1 MAYIAD
7 PQTRK
12 RKIECKPELVIASL
26 QKFYSNH
33 PEINKVL
40 MYLNGEAPLSLRI
53 IDWFVTKY
61 SRKAFVRYPLNGQ
74 EFLVYLSYKGQLKA
88 YSKQYFDPNC
98 RRERIMFKI
107 PNYDQFMTTIGK
119 LNFFR
124 WALESHILDYIEAH
138 EEEIRTGYNVYLKE
152 IMQTQKRNKTD
163 SKKAADADANEDPK
177 AAADADANED
187 PKAAAKEEPKED
199 EDADANEEPN
209 AALNADAD
217 ENEDAEEIMTIA
229 HKGTRTTRRRTK
241 QSPSSL
247 TKLQVYTTP
256 IVLSFD

>member
-1 MAYIAD
+1 MDSYTSD

-12 RKIECKPELVIASL
+12 RKIECKPELVISSL
-26 QKFYSNH
+26 QRFYGSH
-33 PEINKVL
+33 PEIDKVL

-61 SRKAFVRYPLNGQ
+61 SRKNFIRYPLNGQ

-107 PNYDQFMTTIGK
+107 PDHEQFMTTIGK

-124 WALESHILDYIEAH
+124 WALESNILEYIEAH
-138 EEEIRTGYNVYLKE
+138 EEEIRTGYNAYLKE
-152 IMQTQKRNKTD
+152 TIQTQKRNKNESASSTE
-163 SKKAADADANEDPK
+163 SVEKVIVVVNEVKKSDA
-177 AAADADANED
+177 
-187 PKAAAKEEPKED
+187 
-199 EDADANEEPN
+199 
-209 AALNADAD
+209 
-217 ENEDAEEIMTIA
+217 
-229 HKGTRTTRRRTK
+229 RTTRRRTK
-241 QSPSSL
+241 QTPSSL

-256 IVLSFD
+256 IELQFD

>member
-1 MAYIAD
+1 MDAYVSD

-26 QKFYSNH
+26 QKFYTNH
-33 PEINKVL
+33 PEIDKVL
-40 MYLNGEAPLSLRI
+40 TYLNGEAPLSLRI

-61 SRKAFVRYPLNGQ
+61 SRKTFVRYPLNGQ

-124 WALESHILDYIEAH
+124 WALESNILNYIEAH
-138 EEEIRTGYNVYLKE
+138 EEEIRKGYNVYLKE
-152 IMQTQKRNKTD
+152 IMVTQKRNKTE
-163 SKKAADADANEDPK
+163 SKDKQDKSEKVNDVNDANNAVNDMNN
-177 AAADADANED
+177 AVNEMS
-187 PKAAAKEEPKED
+187 D
-199 EDADANEEPN
+199 E
-209 AALNADAD
+209 
-217 ENEDAEEIMTIA
+217 EEIMTIP
-229 HKGTRTTRRRTK
+229 HKGVRTTRRRTK

-256 IVLSFD
+256 IELSFD

>member
-1 MAYIAD
+1 MDIYVSD

-33 PEINKVL
+33 PEIDKVL
-40 MYLNGEAPLSLRI
+40 QYLNGDSPLSLRI

-61 SRKAFVRYPLNGQ
+61 SRKNFIRYMLHGQ

-107 PNYDQFMTTIGK
+107 PNYEQFMTTIGK

-124 WALESHILDYIEAH
+124 WALESKILDYIEAH
-138 EEEIRTGYNVYLKE
+138 EEDIRKGYNAYLKE
-152 IMQTQKRNKTD
+152 ITQTHKNNKTEEEEEV
-163 SKKAADADANEDPK
+163 KPK
-177 AAADADANED
+177 N
-187 PKAAAKEEPKED
+187 
-199 EDADANEEPN
+199 
-209 AALNADAD
+209 
-217 ENEDAEEIMTIA
+217 TV
-229 HKGTRTTRRRTK
+229 RTTRRRTK

-247 TKLQVYTTP
+247 TKLQVYSTP
-256 IVLSFD
+256 IELDFK

>member
-1 MAYIAD
+1 MDSYTAD

-26 QKFYSNH
+26 QRFYASQ
-33 PEINKVL
+33 PEIDKVL

-61 SRKAFVRYPLNGQ
+61 SRKSFVRYPLNGQ

-98 RRERIMFKI
+98 RRERIMFTI
-107 PNYDQFMTTIGK
+107 PNHEPFMTTIGK

-124 WALESHILDYIEAH
+124 WALESNILEYMEAH
-138 EEEIRTGYNVYLKE
+138 EDEIRTGYNAYLKE
-152 IMQTQKRNKTD
+152 TIQIQKRNKTLSSTASSTSSSVSID
-163 SKKAADADANEDPK
+163 S
-177 AAADADANED
+177 
-187 PKAAAKEEPKED
+187 
-199 EDADANEEPN
+199 
-209 AALNADAD
+209 
-217 ENEDAEEIMTIA
+217 MTDGIPVKSA
-229 HKGTRTTRRRTK
+229 GTRITRRRTK

-247 TKLQVYTTP
+247 NKLQVYTTP
-256 IVLSFD
+256 IELDFS